1 MVSSHKILKLTEI
14 AVIGYEEDAKESM
27 PNNLVFELDQDH
39 FRERLNK
46 YTRKA
51 FQMLPKLE
59 KPRILDIGCGSG
71 VPTIELTRLSDG
83 QIIGLDIDQ
92 SLLDKLNKKIEEEGF
107 TNRVKTVKCSMFEIN
122 FPDESF
128 DIIWTEGSIPRIGFE
143 KGLKEWKR
151 LLKPNGFLVVHDE
164 IKNITKK
171 LKLIPNC
178 GYNLLGYFPL
188 PEDAWW
194 IEYYGPLEKRI
205 QELSIK
211 YAEHPEILRIL
222 DKKKEEIERV
232 RKNPRNYSSIFFI
245 MQKL

>member
-1 MVSSHKILKLTEI
+1 
-14 AVIGYEEDAKESM
+14 M

-51 FQMLPKLE
+51 FQMLPRLE

-71 VPTIELTRLSDG
+71 VPTIELARLSYG
-83 QIIGLDIDQ
+83 QIIGLDINQ
-92 SLLDKLNKKIEEEGF
+92 SLLDKLNKKIEEGL

-128 DIIWTEGSIPRIGFE
+128 DIIWAEGSISRIGFE
-143 KGLKEWKR
+143 KGLKEWRR
-151 LLKPNGFLVVHDE
+151 LLKPKGFLVVHDE

-171 LKLIPNC
+171 LKLIPGC

-205 QELSIK
+205 QELSMK
-211 YAEHPEILRIL
+211 YIEHPEILRVL
-222 DKKKEEIERV
+222 DKKREEIEMIK
-232 RKNPRNYSSIFFI
+232 KNPRNYGSVFFI